1 MSNIFSKILIGL
13 DGSESSLR
21 AVDYAV
27 SIAEKYNTDL
37 ILLTIIG
44 TSLKQTTSTFITAPT
59 YSTEE
64 LDSEKIANENIHEM
78 IKSKYKQIKS
88 INSIIIE
95 RSTSIERTIIEYAES
110 RKS

>member
-37 ILLTIIG
+37 TLLTIIG

-59 YSTEE
+59 Y
-64 LDSEKIANENIHEM
+64 
-78 IKSKYKQIKS
+78 KY
-88 INSIIIE
+88 
-95 RSTSIERTIIEYAES
+95 
-110 RKS
+110 

>member
-37 ILLTIIG
+37 TLLTIIG

-59 YSTEE
+59 YGTED
-64 LDSEKIANENIHEM
+64 LTAKKLQMRIYT
-78 IKSKYKQIKS
+78 K
-88 INSIIIE
+88 
-95 RSTSIERTIIEYAES
+95 
-110 RKS
+110 